1 MEIILT
7 NAEEAGMPAD
17 MAENCR
23 ELISRRIQK
32 EFGGL
37 PSAGAEVTIL
47 YSEKDPMGKTKEI
60 DDTAYFIYFTVES
73 VEAHHGGDPHAGKV
87 KLTIMM

>member
-7 NAEEAGMPAD
+7 NVEEAGMPAE
-17 MAENCR
+17 MADNCK

-37 PSAGAEVTIL
+37 PTAGAEVTIL
-47 YSEKDPMGKTKEI
+47 YSEKDPLGKTKEA
-60 DDTAYFIYFTVES
+60 DDNAYFIYFTVDS
-73 VEAHHGGDPHAGKV
+73 VEATHGGDPHAAKV
-87 KLTIMM
+87 KLTLVM

>member
-1 MEIILT
+1 MEIFLT

-60 DDTAYFIYFTVES
+60 DDAAYFIYFTVES

-87 KLTIMM
+87 KLTLMM

>member
-7 NAEEAGMPAD
+7 NVEEAGMPTD
-17 MAENCR
+17 MAENCK

-37 PSAGAEVTIL
+37 PTAGAEVTIL
-47 YSEKDPMGKTKEI
+47 YSDKDPLGNSKEV

-73 VEAHHGGDPHAGKV
+73 VEAHPGGDPHAGKV
-87 KLTIMM
+87 KLTLMM